1 MRVGSQVTAIMEQ
14 ALNSALFALEA
25 VIVSVGEGRG
35 TVRPV
40 PKRSFGDNPEPVAYP
55 VVENVR
61 LLSLVWDG
69 GNSGV
74 SGRVSPGDECL
85 LIALSHG
92 DGDEPDHKTFSNAV
106 ALCGFSD
113 KSIHQMPDSPGIRI
127 FSGSAFIEWDDNH
140 IKAATGGGAQIVM
153 DGDKIYHTA
162 PGGHYFTGV
171 TRFHD
176 NVIMDKGLQQGAGGD
191 GEKAKFGGDVDI
203 KGKSVAADHISG
215 GKSGKDHT
223 HLENGQGSQT
233 NKPT

>member
-1 MRVGSQVTAIMEQ
+1 MRAGSQVTAIIENV
-14 ALNSALFALEA
+14 LNSALFALEA

-153 DGDKIYHTA
+153 DGDKIYHSA
-162 PGGHYFTGV
+162 PGGHYFAGV
-171 TRFHD
+171 AQFHD
-176 NVIMDKGLQQGAGGD
+176 NVIMDKGLQQGAGG
-191 GEKAKFGGDVDI
+191 EKAKFGGDVDI
-203 KGKSVAADHISG
+203 KGKSEAADHISD

>member
-1 MRVGSQVTAIMEQ
+1 MRPGSQVTAIIEQ

-25 VIVSVGEGRG
+25 VIVSVGEGRA

-40 PKRSFGDNPEPVAYP
+40 PKRTFGDNPEPVAYP

-69 GNSGV
+69 GKSGI

-113 KSIHQMPDSPGIRI
+113 KAIHQMPDSPGIRV

-153 DGDKIYHTA
+153 DGDKIYYTA

-171 TRFHD
+171 TQFHN
-176 NVIMDKGLQQGAGGD
+176 NVIMDKELQQGAGGGGD
-191 GEKAKFGGDVDI
+191 AMFGGNVNVT
-203 KGKSVAADHISG
+203 GKSEAADHISG

>member
-1 MRVGSQVTAIMEQ
+1 MRSGSQVTAIIEQ

-25 VIVSVGEGRG
+25 VIVSAGDGRAS
-35 TVRPV
+35 VRPT
-40 PKRSFGDNPEPVAYP
+40 PTRTFGDNPEPVAYP

-69 GNSGV
+69 GRSGV

-113 KSIHQMPDSPGIRI
+113 NAIHSSPDSPGIRV
-127 FSGSAFIEWDDNH
+127 FSGSAFVEWDDNH
-140 IKAATGGGAQIVM
+140 IKAATGGGAEIVM
-153 DGDKIYHTA
+153 DGDKIRYVA
-162 PGGHYFTGV
+162 PGGHDFSGPA
-171 TRFHD
+171 RFRD
-176 NVIMDKGLQQGAGGD
+176 NVQVDKALQQGAEGG
-191 GEKAKFGGDVDI
+191 AAASFGGDVSI
-203 KGKSVAADHISG
+203 KGKSEAADHVSG